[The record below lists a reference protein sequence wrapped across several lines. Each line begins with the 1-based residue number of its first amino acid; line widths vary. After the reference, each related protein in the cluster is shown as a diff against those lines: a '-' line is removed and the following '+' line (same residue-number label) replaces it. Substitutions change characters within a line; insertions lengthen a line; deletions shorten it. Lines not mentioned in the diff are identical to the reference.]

1 MDGSRAPDAAQ
12 EGGDTAYLRAV
23 AACGDRKTLIAS
35 QPIYSANGVK
45 LLDTGARIDSR
56 IFDRLFHHTLNEPI
70 DGCVTSDEAITGD
83 AMAKRAR
90 ELVAQSTLLAHF
102 ESALGARAERLWAVL
117 AASSLPPAIQMRLT
131 VVSETNAELYEHTLR
146 ATFAAMFIGVQA
158 GLADRDLEIL
168 AVAALLHDIGMM
180 HVDPEQMAKGKPLD
194 AAGRRTLYAHPLTA
208 EMIIRREPGLSPMV
222 AAAVAQHHERLDGT
236 GYPRGLKDE
245 AICKHARILMLVEV
259 LAAVIE
265 GGRESCDLQL
275 SMILR
280 LNQGSFDRQFSEVI
294 LQALPQVALPQGTVR
309 FNREEYERVMS
320 LFDYWALLC
329 TGARFAPDSA
339 EGALD
344 ERIGRL
350 KKWLAE
356 TGIGSGRSSAAV
368 AAGEETASVGMELQ
382 AIAREL
388 LWHLRQIAMGV
399 VQRWPDLAKA
409 AGPDASPAARWVAAA
424 MAGSWDDRSADAN
437 AGTSAAL

>member
-1 MDGSRAPDAAQ
+1 MDGNRAPEATRG
-12 EGGDTAYLRAV
+12 GGDGAFLRAV
-23 AACGDRKTLIAS
+23 TAYGDRKSLIAS
-35 QPIYSANGVK
+35 QPIYSANGIK

-56 IFDRLFHHTLNEPI
+56 IFDRLFNHDLNEPI
-70 DGCVTSDEAITGD
+70 DGCVASEEPLRGD
-83 AMAKRAR
+83 AMAARAR

-102 ESALGARAERLWAVL
+102 EGLLGARAGRLWSVL
-117 AASSLPPAIQMRLT
+117 ADCSLPPAIQTRLT
-131 VVSETNAELYEHTLR
+131 VVSETDVELYEHTLR
-146 ATFAAMFIGVQA
+146 AAFAAMFIGIQA
-158 GLADRDLEIL
+158 GMSDRDLEIL

-180 HVDPEQMAKGKPLD
+180 HVDPEQLAKGKPLD
-194 AAGRRTLYAHPLTA
+194 AAGRRMLYAHPLTA
-208 EMIIRREPGLSPMV
+208 EMIVRREPGISPMV

-265 GGRESCDLQL
+265 SGRENCDLQI

-280 LNQGSFDRQFSEVI
+280 LNHGSFDTQFSAVV
-294 LQALPQVALPQGTVR
+294 LQALPQLALPQGGAH

-320 LFDYWALLC
+320 LFDYWDLLSAGAHFA
-329 TGARFAPDSA
+329 TGSA
-339 EGALD
+339 DAQLD

-368 AAGEETASVGMELQ
+368 AAGEEAASVGMELQ

-388 LWHLRQIAMGV
+388 LWHLRQIAMGLQ
-399 VQRWPDLAKA
+399 QRWPDAGKA
-409 AGPDASPAARWVAAA
+409 GTSDSSRVARWTAAA
-424 MAGSWDDRSADAN
+424 MAGSWDDRSS
-437 AGTSAAL
+437 GTASDS